1 MHKLIIKINEIY
13 SYSTASITLHLI
25 LTLLKK
31 LKYSIIYNFITK
43 SFINYNQLFRMNVLN
58 FTVLIYNDNINSPD
72 GGMARVLTT
81 PIEFMVQSQS
91 Q

>member
-1 MHKLIIKINEIY
+1 MNTHSRQI
-13 SYSTASITLHLI
+13 ITLHLT
-25 LTLLKK
+25 LTLLKQ

-72 GGMARVLTT
+72 GGMARVVTT
-81 PIEFMVQSQS
+81 SWGLYRHLPKSGMRQSMKKF
-91 Q
+91 